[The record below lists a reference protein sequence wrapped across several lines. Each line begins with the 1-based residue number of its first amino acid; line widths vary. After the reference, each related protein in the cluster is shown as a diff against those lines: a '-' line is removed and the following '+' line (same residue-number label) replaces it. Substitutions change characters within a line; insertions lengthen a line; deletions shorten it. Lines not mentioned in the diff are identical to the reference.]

1 MVDRN
6 ETTNDEWKDN
16 DVDGCKIDFL
26 NRSIST
32 LTSFSPTLIHTLW
45 MDIKIFDSS
54 IKWIRW
60 RSSSINQR
68 NGAGES
74 LIVSRFWAEWREKS
88 AVERIVKVLIIY
100 FLVKNH
106 FPLDLSARVCAVV
119 ARLVASRV
127 QARIYRKEKDTQKRK
142 RVKMEMKTRMEMVF
156 N

>member
-1 MVDRN
+1 M
-6 ETTNDEWKDN
+6 
-16 DVDGCKIDFL
+16 
-26 NRSIST
+26 
-32 LTSFSPTLIHTLW
+32 
-45 MDIKIFDSS
+45 
-54 IKWIRW
+54 
-60 RSSSINQR
+60 
-68 NGAGES
+68 
-74 LIVSRFWAEWREKS
+74 IVSRFWAEWREKS
-88 AVERIVKVLIIY
+88 AVEGIVKVLIIY